1 MRRASVLVVNTLAI
15 SLSAIPDAVRAD
27 GAAGRSADLPA
38 LFDWRG
44 LYVGYHSGGVLGLAD
59 VGDPYGPS
67 LFGDTVRTP
76 GMLAGGQVGYNWL
89 FGRELLGL
97 EADASW
103 ADTDGTNTCLAFSGF
118 YVGSN
123 CHTHIDALGT
133 LTARLGWALGA
144 DGRTLL
150 YAKAGAAWV
159 HGETDV
165 LVNGGLG
172 YPGTSADGLRWG
184 YTLGAGAERALNERW
199 SLRAEY
205 DFLSVDGPGFTT
217 PVSGFQAV
225 PDAIGTLVN
234 VAGAA
239 SDVSLDLHVLKLG
252 VNYRLGDG
260 APLVDPDFGLGTM
273 RAPIPASWELE
284 AGARYVY
291 GWGRFQKD
299 LGIPG
304 LGQSSL
310 ASRLTYE
317 DMTTNGA
324 EIVARVD
331 APFNV
336 MVKGVLGTGSGG
348 GHMNDED
355 WALPFA
361 LFVPYSN
368 TISDV
373 DNKIHYGTIDV
384 GYAWWRG
391 EGFRAAPFVGYSY
404 FRQEMDVFGCRQIAN
419 PNSDCVPPI
428 PTSVLALTET
438 DTWRALRL
446 GTAVDFSLAPRLKL
460 SGEAA
465 YLPYVSFTGTD
476 DHVLRQLLSPEDGQ
490 GIGVQLEAMLT
501 YAITDALRV
510 GVGGRYWSMWTTSGD
525 VNFGGAGIFVP
536 MQYKVEQAAVLVQGS
551 YTFGAA
557 PDAAPV
563 PLK

>member
-1 MRRASVLVVNTLAI
+1 MGRGILQVGGGEMRRASFLVVNTLTVA
-15 SLSAIPDAVRAD
+15 LSAMTGAARAD
-27 GAAGRSADLPA
+27 GVAASAARMPPI
-38 LFDWRG
+38 FDWRG
-44 LYVGYHSGGVLGLAD
+44 LYFGTHSGGVLGLAD
-59 VGDPYGPS
+59 VDDPYGPS

-89 FGRELLGL
+89 LGRTFLGL

-133 LTARLGWALGA
+133 LTARLGWALGD

-150 YAKAGAAWV
+150 YAKGGAAWV

-172 YPGTSADGLRWG
+172 YPGTSVDGFGWG

-205 DFLSVDGPGFTT
+205 DFLSVDGPSFTT

-239 SDVSLDLHVLKLG
+239 SDVSLDLHVLKFGL
-252 VNYRLGDG
+252 NYRLGEG
-260 APLVDPDFGLGTM
+260 APLVDPDFGLGTL
-273 RAPIPASWELE
+273 RAPFPSPWELE

-324 EIVARVD
+324 ELVARVD
-331 APFNV
+331 APF
-336 MVKGVLGTGSGG
+336 
-348 GHMNDED
+348 
-355 WALPFA
+355 
-361 LFVPYSN
+361 
-368 TISDV
+368 DV
-373 DNKIHYGTIDV
+373 IV
-384 GYAWWRG
+384 
-391 EGFRAAPFVGYSY
+391 
-404 FRQEMDVFGCRQIAN
+404 
-419 PNSDCVPPI
+419 
-428 PTSVLALTET
+428 
-438 DTWRALRL
+438 
-446 GTAVDFSLAPRLKL
+446 
-460 SGEAA
+460 
-465 YLPYVSFTGTD
+465 
-476 DHVLRQLLSPEDGQ
+476 
-490 GIGVQLEAMLT
+490 
-501 YAITDALRV
+501 
-510 GVGGRYWSMWTTSGD
+510 
-525 VNFGGAGIFVP
+525 
-536 MQYKVEQAAVLVQGS
+536 
-551 YTFGAA
+551 
-557 PDAAPV
+557 
-563 PLK
+563 